1 MVNGVIIPCE
11 YKQRYTMEE
20 IQYVLANKI
29 AQLNEKF
36 ENKGAQYNDDYKA
49 RILYDI
55 ETIIQDFYTSCDYTY
70 TVFKFDTD
78 TALFEVKDTL
88 YSLVI
93 VVLFRNRRAQ
103 VCFSGYS
110 NY

>member
-1 MVNGVIIPCE
+1 
-11 YKQRYTMEE
+11 MEE
-20 IQYVLANKI
+20 IKYILANKI

-36 ENKGAQYNDDYKA
+36 DNNYIQYNDDYKA

-55 ETIIQDFYTSCDYTY
+55 ETIIRDFCASRDYVY

-88 YSLVI
+88 YGLVI

-103 VCFSGYS
+103 VCFNSYP

>member
-1 MVNGVIIPCE
+1 
-11 YKQRYTMEE
+11 MEE
-20 IQYVLANKI
+20 IQYILANKI

-36 ENKGAQYNDDYKA
+36 DNNYIQYNDDYKA

-55 ETIIQDFYTSCDYTY
+55 ETIIRDFCASRDYVY

-88 YSLVI
+88 YGLVI

-103 VCFSGYS
+103 VCFNSYP

>member
-1 MVNGVIIPCE
+1 
-11 YKQRYTMEE
+11 MEE
-20 IQYVLANKI
+20 IQYILANKI

-36 ENKGAQYNDDYKA
+36 DNNYIQYNDDYKA

-55 ETIIQDFYTSCDYTY
+55 ETIIRDFCASCDYTYKDLCISRDYTY

-78 TALFEVKDTL
+78 TALFEVKDTF
-88 YSLVI
+88 YCLVI

-103 VCFSGYS
+103 VCFSSYP

>member
-1 MVNGVIIPCE
+1 
-11 YKQRYTMEE
+11 MEE
-20 IQYVLANKI
+20 IQYILANKI
-29 AQLNEKF
+29 EQLK
-36 ENKGAQYNDDYKA
+36 ENFGNKDVQYNDDYKA
-49 RILYDI
+49 SILSDI
-55 ETIIQDFYTSCDYTY
+55 ETIIQDLCVSRGYVY

-93 VVLFRNRRAQ
+93 VVLFRNRRVQ
-103 VCFSGYS
+103 VCFSSCS

>member
-1 MVNGVIIPCE
+1 
-11 YKQRYTMEE
+11 MEE
-20 IQYVLANKI
+20 IQYILANKI

-36 ENKGAQYNDDYKA
+36 GNNDVQYNDDYKA

-55 ETIIQDFYTSCDYTY
+55 ETIIQDLCASRGYIYTA
-70 TVFKFDTD
+70 FKFDTD

-88 YSLVI
+88 YGLVV

-103 VCFSGYS
+103 VCFNSYP

>member
-1 MVNGVIIPCE
+1 
-11 YKQRYTMEE
+11 MEE
-20 IQYVLANKI
+20 IQYILANKI

-36 ENKGAQYNDDYKA
+36 GNNDVQYNDDYKA

-55 ETIIQDFYTSCDYTY
+55 ETIIQDFCASRDYTY

-88 YSLVI
+88 YCLVI

-103 VCFSGYS
+103 VCFNSYP

>member
-1 MVNGVIIPCE
+1 
-11 YKQRYTMEE
+11 MEE
-20 IQYVLANKI
+20 IQYILANKI

-36 ENKGAQYNDDYKA
+36 DNNDIQYNDDYKA

-55 ETIIQDFYTSCDYTY
+55 ETIIQDFCASRDYTY
-70 TVFKFDTD
+70 SVFKFDTD

-93 VVLFRNRRAQ
+93 VVLFRYRRAQ
-103 VCFSGYS
+103 VCFSSYP

>member
-1 MVNGVIIPCE
+1 
-11 YKQRYTMEE
+11 MEE
-20 IQYVLANKI
+20 IQYILANKI
-29 AQLNEKF
+29 AQLNENF
-36 ENKGAQYNDDYKA
+36 GNKDVQYNDDYKA
-49 RILYDI
+49 SILSDI
-55 ETIIQDFYTSCDYTY
+55 ETIIQDLCVSRGYIY

-103 VCFSGYS
+103 VCFSSYS

>member
-1 MVNGVIIPCE
+1 
-11 YKQRYTMEE
+11 MEE

-36 ENKGAQYNDDYKA
+36 GNKNVQYNDDYKA
-49 RILYDI
+49 SMLYDI
-55 ETIIQDFYTSCDYTY
+55 ETIIQDLCTSRDYTY

-88 YSLVI
+88 YSLVVTI
-93 VVLFRNRRAQ
+93 LFRNRD
-103 VCFSGYS
+103 VKIFLNCFKL
-110 NY
+110 